1 MRFFHLFAVAIS
13 LFFGVL
19 ATDNGLQTDVE
30 WDNGSLMVNGER
42 VMIMSGE
49 FRMLAIWNNQI
60 MLERHA
66 NSCICASQTT
76 LASQFLSYGSTSSRS
91 SRQMA

>member
-42 VMIMSGE
+42 VIIMSGE
-49 FRMLAIWNNQI
+49 FRML
-60 MLERHA
+60 L
-66 NSCICASQTT
+66 T
-76 LASQFLSYGSTSSRS
+76 
-91 SRQMA
+91 